1 MSIVV
6 DFPGGNVYHNKRLRT
21 YEKCTG
27 IQLYN
32 CEYSLDISLVDET
45 TWKQRRTKDMSIFML
60 GIDHNMAP
68 VDIRALFAFTRKNTG
83 EALLKLKKEP
93 GICGCIIL
101 STCNRL
107 ELWVSTEENE
117 KPELYQWLCRLK
129 GIEGEEYR
137 KYFISREN
145 EEAVEHLFYLTSGLK
160 SQILGEDQIL
170 TQVKDALS
178 FAREEFTT
186 DSVLEVLFRMAV
198 TAGKKIKTEVPFSH
212 GNPSV
217 IHQAIRFLEEGGYH
231 VRNKVCMVI
240 GNGEMGKMAAQ
251 TLREAGA
258 DVTVTIRQYR
268 SGVVNIPVGC
278 SRINYGERMDYL
290 PECDLVVSATASPNY
305 TLTEEL
311 FEDVRV
317 ERPMILIDLA
327 VPRDIDP
334 EIRKKENITL
344 YDMDSFRTS
353 ETPKELADNLEAA
366 GKIVKE
372 QMEEFSQWLD
382 GRDIIP
388 RIQEI
393 KADAVEDLNL
403 RIEKIFRKTPMEDSD
418 REKLKK
424 AVDTAA
430 GKVVNK
436 LIFGLRDSLNQDVF
450 LECVEGLEK
459 LYEE

>member
-6 DFPGGNVYHNKRLRT
+6 DFPGGNVYHYKRLRT

-145 EEAVEHLFYLTSGLK
+145 EEDVEHLFYLTSGLK

-212 GNPSV
+212 GNTSV

-418 REKLKK
+418 RENLKK